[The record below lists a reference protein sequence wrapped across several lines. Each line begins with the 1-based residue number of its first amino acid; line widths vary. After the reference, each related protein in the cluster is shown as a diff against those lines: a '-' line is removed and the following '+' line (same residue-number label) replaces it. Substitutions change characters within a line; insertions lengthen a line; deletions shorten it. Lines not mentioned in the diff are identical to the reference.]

1 MLSILRKARLGIYYC
16 LVRLI
21 PHNLRLKLYRH
32 LFLRAREQNGGY
44 SIFGGNV
51 QRTSYGLCFKR
62 GALQREVTAMRFVR
76 KRTTIPVPFIVD
88 YLVSD
93 DNESYL
99 IMELI
104 LGETLADQ
112 YGSLTED
119 VCRIIIRDLIDI
131 TNELRSIPP
140 PSRPPLVC
148 GLGSIPIDC
157 RRIQL
162 NGSSSFGPFDSVK
175 AFHEELIKFSNLE
188 FPNQETESAALS
200 KIHRLYEKPH
210 RIVFTHN
217 DLHPGNVM
225 VDANFRIV
233 GILDW
238 ESSGWMPEYWEYIK
252 SRFVYQYRKRWG
264 GRVMARVFPE
274 YEEEWE
280 VDCIY
285 YAHRV
290 RY

>member
-1 MLSILRKARLGIYYC
+1 
-16 LVRLI
+16 
-21 PHNLRLKLYRH
+21 
-32 LFLRAREQNGGY
+32 
-44 SIFGGNV
+44 
-51 QRTSYGLCFKR
+51 
-62 GALQREVTAMRFVR
+62 MRFVR

-200 KIHRLYEKPH
+200 KIHRLYEKPY

-217 DLHPGNVM
+217 DLHPGNVI

-233 GILDW
+233 GIIDW
-238 ESSGWMPEYWEYIK
+238 ESSGWMPEYWLAFEMCERNKIHVTDSKMKWEFEATDVTINSSKFTAEKGPCWSHRYLLK
-252 SRFVYQYRKRWG
+252 LNEGSRRRRRYRTKVYL
-264 GRVMARVFPE
+264 
-274 YEEEWE
+274 
-280 VDCIY
+280 
-285 YAHRV
+285 
-290 RY
+290 